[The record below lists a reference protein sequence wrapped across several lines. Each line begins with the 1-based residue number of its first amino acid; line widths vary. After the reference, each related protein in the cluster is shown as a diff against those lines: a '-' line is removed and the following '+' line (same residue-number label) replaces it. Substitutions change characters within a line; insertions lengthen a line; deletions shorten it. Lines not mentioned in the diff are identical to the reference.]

1 MIRFKKRNIIE
12 ALLTIACIGVIIYFM
27 PRDTKFNYHFSLN
40 TPWTY
45 GQLMSDFDFPI
56 YKSDEMIRAE
66 EDSLYREFQ
75 PYFYLDSAISTNAID
90 RLQSDYNSR
99 FIETIT
105 PQQYNTYRQR
115 LKNAYNKGIVSI
127 DHSEKIKND
136 SLTKI
141 KIFTADNI
149 ARTTDIEDLNTI
161 KSVYRQL
168 TYNDTLPKE
177 ILKELRL
184 EEYIHPNIIYD
195 STKTK
200 LALEELKASISISD
214 GMVQKGQKIISR
226 GDIVDEKL
234 YKTLQS
240 YQYEWDKRDNENRQ
254 TGLTLLGQTLLITM
268 ALLGLIYFLRVYRPA
283 YFVQTN
289 KFVLIY
295 LLITIFT
302 LIVAWMV
309 RKHTG
314 NVFMVPFAMVPI
326 LLCLFADSR
335 TAFMTHVVQIFIC
348 STMLQEP
355 HIFMLIELAG
365 GFAAIV
371 SLRELSARS
380 QLFRTVFFVLLSQTM
395 VCFAYEL
402 ISENDITK
410 LNLSMYIYF
419 LINGALLLSTYPL
432 MFAIEKI
439 FGFTSAVT
447 FIELSNINN
456 ELLYKLSQ
464 DAPGTF
470 QHSMQVG
477 NLAAEAARRIGAN
490 SIEVRTGALYHDI
503 GKIKNPIYF
512 TENQSGGINPHHKL
526 EPQESAAK
534 ILNHVTDGVAIA
546 NAHHLPA
553 SIKEFITTH
562 HGTSKTGYFYI
573 TYKNAHPDEEIDE
586 SLFTYAGPKPQTREQ
601 AILMMADSVE
611 AASHSLKEHTE
622 SNIHELVD
630 KIIDSQLENGQFTLT
645 PLTFKDIDT
654 IKSTFKERLKAIYHT
669 RISYPEEKKQ
679 ITAKETPEVPKV
691 EKLMEQ
697 NSDITEKLSEIET
710 QDNTTEA

>member
-1 MIRFKKRNIIE
+1 MPRFKQRTILE
-12 ALLTIACIGVIIYFM
+12 TLLVIACISVIIYFM
-27 PRDTKFNYHFSLN
+27 PRDTKFNYHFSIN

-56 YKSDEMIRAE
+56 YKSDESIQAE
-66 EDSLYREFQ
+66 QDSLYREFQ
-75 PYFYLDSAISTNAID
+75 PYFNIDSTISTNAIA
-90 RLQSDYNSR
+90 QFQKDYDNR
-99 FIETIT
+99 FYEIIT
-105 PQQYNTYRQR
+105 PQQYNSYRQR
-115 LKNAYNKGIVSI
+115 LKNAYAKGIISI
-127 DHSEKIKND
+127 DNSEIIKSD
-136 SLTKI
+136 SLTDI
-141 KIFTADNI
+141 KIVTDDNI
-149 ARTTDIEDLNTI
+149 ARTVNTKKLNTI

-168 TYNDTLPKE
+168 TYNDTLPRDVLMS
-177 ILKELRL
+177 LKL
-184 EEYIHPNIIYD
+184 EEYIQPNIIYNKA
-195 STKTK
+195 KTE
-200 LALEELKASISISD
+200 LALEELKASVSISD

-240 YQYEWDKRDNENRQ
+240 YQYEWNKRDNEKRQ
-254 TGLTLLGQTLLITM
+254 TGFTLLGQILLVTM
-268 ALLGLIYFLRVYRPA
+268 ALLGLIYFLRIYRPA
-283 YFVQTN
+283 YFAQSN
-289 KFVLIY
+289 KFILIY
-295 LLITIFT
+295 LLITLFT
-302 LIVAWMV
+302 LTVAWMV
-309 RKHTG
+309 RTHTG
-314 NVFMVPFAMVPI
+314 NVFMVPFAMAPI

-348 STMLQEP
+348 STMLQAP
-355 HIFMLIELAG
+355 HIFMLIEIAG

-371 SLRELSARS
+371 SLRELTARS
-380 QLFRTVFFVLLSQTM
+380 QLFRTVFFVLLSQAM

-477 NLAAEAARRIGAN
+477 NLAAEAARRVGAN

-503 GKIKNPIYF
+503 GKMKNPIYF
-512 TENQSGGINPHHKL
+512 TENQSGGISPHNNL
-526 EPQESAAK
+526 PPEESAAI
-534 ILNHVTDGVAIA
+534 ILRHVTDGVSIA
-546 NAHHLPA
+546 NAHHLPN

-573 TYKNAHPDEEIDE
+573 TYKNAHPDEEVDE
-586 SLFTYAGPKPQTREQ
+586 KLFTYAGPRPQTREQ

-611 AASHSLKEHTE
+611 AASHSLKEYTE
-622 SNIHELVD
+622 SNIHALVD
-630 KIIDSQLENGQFTLT
+630 KIIDAQLENGQFSLT

-669 RISYPEEKKQ
+669 RISYPEEKKEA
-679 ITAKETPEVPKV
+679 IKKKAEAE
-691 EKLMEQ
+691 
-697 NSDITEKLSEIET
+697 
-710 QDNTTEA
+710 TTENNDTEA

>member
-1 MIRFKKRNIIE
+1 MPRFKQRTILE
-12 ALLTIACIGVIIYFM
+12 TLLVIACISAIIYFM
-27 PRDTKFNYHFSLN
+27 PRDTKFNYHFSIN

-56 YKSDEMIRAE
+56 YKSDESIQAE
-66 EDSLYREFQ
+66 QDSLYREFQ
-75 PYFYLDSAISTNAID
+75 PYFNIDSTISTNAIA
-90 RLQSDYNSR
+90 QFQKDYDSR
-99 FIETIT
+99 FYEIIT
-105 PQQYNTYRQR
+105 PQQYNSYRQR
-115 LKNAYNKGIVSI
+115 LKNAYAKGIISI
-127 DHSEKIKND
+127 DNSEIIKSD
-136 SLTKI
+136 SLTDI
-141 KIFTADNI
+141 KIVTDDNI
-149 ARTTDIEDLNTI
+149 ARTVNTKKLNTI

-168 TYNDTLPKE
+168 TYNDTLPRDVLMS
-177 ILKELRL
+177 LKL
-184 EEYIHPNIIYD
+184 EEYIQPNIIYNKA
-195 STKTK
+195 KTE
-200 LALEELKASISISD
+200 LALEELKASVSISD

-240 YQYEWDKRDNENRQ
+240 YQYEWNKRDNEKRQ
-254 TGLTLLGQTLLITM
+254 TGFTLLGQILLVTM
-268 ALLGLIYFLRVYRPA
+268 ALLGLIYFLRIYRPA
-283 YFVQTN
+283 YFAQSN
-289 KFVLIY
+289 KFILIY
-295 LLITIFT
+295 LLITLFT
-302 LIVAWMV
+302 LTVAWMV
-309 RKHTG
+309 RTHTG

-348 STMLQEP
+348 STMLQAP
-355 HIFMLIELAG
+355 HIFMLIEIAG

-380 QLFRTVFFVLLSQTM
+380 QLFRTVFFVLLSQAM

-477 NLAAEAARRIGAN
+477 NLAAEAARRVGAN

-503 GKIKNPIYF
+503 GKMKNPIYF
-512 TENQSGGINPHHKL
+512 TENQSGGINPHNNL
-526 EPQESAAK
+526 PPEESAAI
-534 ILNHVTDGVAIA
+534 ILRHVTDGVSIA
-546 NAHHLPA
+546 NSHHLPD
-553 SIKEFITTH
+553 SIKDFITTH

-573 TYKNAHPDEEIDE
+573 TYKNAHPDEYIDE

-611 AASHSLKEHTE
+611 AASHSLKEYTE
-622 SNIHELVD
+622 SNIHTLVD
-630 KIIDSQLENGQFTLT
+630 KIIDAQLENGQFSLT

-669 RISYPEEKKQ
+669 RISYPEEKKES
-679 ITAKETPEVPKV
+679 IKNETEA
-691 EKLMEQ
+691 E
-697 NSDITEKLSEIET
+697 
-710 QDNTTEA
+710 TTEDNNTEA

>member
-1 MIRFKKRNIIE
+1 MPRFKQRTILE
-12 ALLTIACIGVIIYFM
+12 TLLVIACISVIIYFM
-27 PRDTKFNYHFSLN
+27 PRDTKFNYHFSIN

-56 YKSDEMIRAE
+56 YKSDESIQAE
-66 EDSLYREFQ
+66 QDSLYREFQ
-75 PYFYLDSAISTNAID
+75 PYFNIDSTISTNAIA
-90 RLQSDYNSR
+90 QFQKDYDSR
-99 FIETIT
+99 FYEIIT
-105 PQQYNTYRQR
+105 PQQYNSYRQR
-115 LKNAYNKGIVSI
+115 LKNAYAKGIISI
-127 DHSEKIKND
+127 DNSEIIKSD
-136 SLTKI
+136 SLTDI
-141 KIFTADNI
+141 KIVTDDNI
-149 ARTTDIEDLNTI
+149 AHTVNTKKLNTI

-168 TYNDTLPKE
+168 TYNDTLPRNVLMS
-177 ILKELRL
+177 LKL
-184 EEYIHPNIIYD
+184 EEYIQPNIIYNKA
-195 STKTK
+195 KTE
-200 LALEELKASISISD
+200 LALEELKASVSISD

-240 YQYEWDKRDNENRQ
+240 YQYEWNKRDNEKRQ
-254 TGLTLLGQTLLITM
+254 TGFTLLGQTLLVTM
-268 ALLGLIYFLRVYRPA
+268 ALLGLIYFLRIYRPA
-283 YFVQTN
+283 YFAQSN
-289 KFVLIY
+289 KFILIY
-295 LLITIFT
+295 LLITLFT
-302 LIVAWMV
+302 LTVAWMV
-309 RKHTG
+309 RTHTG

-348 STMLQEP
+348 STMLQAP
-355 HIFMLIELAG
+355 HIFMLIEIAG

-371 SLRELSARS
+371 SLRELTARS
-380 QLFRTVFFVLLSQTM
+380 QLFRTVFFVLLSQAM

-477 NLAAEAARRIGAN
+477 NLAAEAARRVGAN

-503 GKIKNPIYF
+503 GKMKNPIYF
-512 TENQSGGINPHHKL
+512 TENQSGGINPHNNL
-526 EPQESAAK
+526 PPEESAAI
-534 ILNHVTDGVAIA
+534 ILRHVTDGVSIA
-546 NAHHLPA
+546 NAHHLPN
-553 SIKEFITTH
+553 SIKDFITTH

-573 TYKNAHPDEEIDE
+573 TYKNAHPDEEVDE
-586 SLFTYAGPKPQTREQ
+586 KLFTYAGPRPQTREQ

-611 AASHSLKEHTE
+611 AASHSLKEYTE
-622 SNIHELVD
+622 SNIHALVD
-630 KIIDSQLENGQFTLT
+630 KIIDAQLENGQFSLT

-669 RISYPEEKKQ
+669 RISYPEEKKEA
-679 ITAKETPEVPKV
+679 IKKKAEAE
-691 EKLMEQ
+691 
-697 NSDITEKLSEIET
+697 
-710 QDNTTEA
+710 TTEDNETEA

>member
-1 MIRFKKRNIIE
+1 V
-12 ALLTIACIGVIIYFM
+12 IACISVIIYFM
-27 PRDTKFNYHFSLN
+27 PRDTKFNYHFSIN

-56 YKSDEMIRAE
+56 YKSDESIQAE
-66 EDSLYREFQ
+66 QDSLYREFQ
-75 PYFYLDSAISTNAID
+75 PYFNIDSTISTNAIA
-90 RLQSDYNSR
+90 QFQKDYDSR
-99 FIETIT
+99 FYEIIT
-105 PQQYNTYRQR
+105 PQQYNSYRQR
-115 LKNAYNKGIVSI
+115 LKNAYAKGIISI
-127 DHSEKIKND
+127 DNSEIIKSD
-136 SLTKI
+136 SLTDI
-141 KIFTADNI
+141 KIVTDDNI
-149 ARTTDIEDLNTI
+149 ARTVNTKKLNTI

-168 TYNDTLPKE
+168 TYNDTLPRDVLMS
-177 ILKELRL
+177 LKL
-184 EEYIHPNIIYD
+184 EEYIQPNIIYNKA
-195 STKTK
+195 KTE
-200 LALEELKASISISD
+200 LALEELKASVSISD

-240 YQYEWDKRDNENRQ
+240 YQYEWNKRDNEKRQ
-254 TGLTLLGQTLLITM
+254 TGFTLLGQILLVTM
-268 ALLGLIYFLRVYRPA
+268 ALLGLIYFLRIYRPA
-283 YFVQTN
+283 YFAQSN
-289 KFVLIY
+289 KFILIY
-295 LLITIFT
+295 LLITLFT
-302 LIVAWMV
+302 LTVAWMV
-309 RKHTG
+309 RTHTG
-314 NVFMVPFAMVPI
+314 NVFMVPFAMAPI

-348 STMLQEP
+348 STMLQAP
-355 HIFMLIELAG
+355 HIFMLIEIAG

-371 SLRELSARS
+371 SLRELTARS
-380 QLFRTVFFVLLSQTM
+380 QLFRTVFFVLLSQAM

-477 NLAAEAARRIGAN
+477 NLAAEAARRVGAN

-503 GKIKNPIYF
+503 GKMKNPIYF
-512 TENQSGGINPHHKL
+512 TENQSGGISPHNNL
-526 EPQESAAK
+526 PPEESAAI
-534 ILNHVTDGVAIA
+534 ILRHVTDGVSIA
-546 NAHHLPA
+546 NAHHLPN

-573 TYKNAHPDEEIDE
+573 TYKNAHPDEEVDE
-586 SLFTYAGPKPQTREQ
+586 KLFTYAGPRPQTREQ

-611 AASHSLKEHTE
+611 AASHSLKEYTE
-622 SNIHELVD
+622 SNIHALVD
-630 KIIDSQLENGQFTLT
+630 KIIDAQLENGQFSLT

-669 RISYPEEKKQ
+669 RISYPEEKKEA
-679 ITAKETPEVPKV
+679 IKKKAEAE
-691 EKLMEQ
+691 
-697 NSDITEKLSEIET
+697 
-710 QDNTTEA
+710 TTEDNDTEA

>member
-1 MIRFKKRNIIE
+1 MPRFKQRTILE
-12 ALLTIACIGVIIYFM
+12 TLLVIACISVIIYFM
-27 PRDTKFNYHFSLN
+27 PRDTKFNYHFSIN

-56 YKSDEMIRAE
+56 YKSDESIQAE
-66 EDSLYREFQ
+66 QDSLYREFQ
-75 PYFYLDSAISTNAID
+75 PYFNIDSTISTNAIA
-90 RLQSDYNSR
+90 QFQKDYDNR
-99 FIETIT
+99 FHEIIT
-105 PQQYNTYRQR
+105 PQQYNSYRQR
-115 LKNAYNKGIVSI
+115 LKNAYAKGIISI
-127 DHSEKIKND
+127 DNSEIIKSD
-136 SLTKI
+136 SLTDI
-141 KIFTADNI
+141 KIVTDDNI
-149 ARTTDIEDLNTI
+149 ARTVNTKKLNTI

-168 TYNDTLPKE
+168 TYNDTLPRDVLMS
-177 ILKELRL
+177 LKL
-184 EEYIHPNIIYD
+184 EEYIQPNIIYNKA
-195 STKTK
+195 KTE
-200 LALEELKASISISD
+200 LALEELKASVSISD

-240 YQYEWDKRDNENRQ
+240 YQYEWNKRDNEKRQ
-254 TGLTLLGQTLLITM
+254 TGFTLLGQILLVTM
-268 ALLGLIYFLRVYRPA
+268 ALLGLIYFLRIYRPA
-283 YFVQTN
+283 YFAQSN
-289 KFVLIY
+289 KFILIY
-295 LLITIFT
+295 LLITLFT
-302 LIVAWMV
+302 LTVAWMV
-309 RKHTG
+309 RTHTG
-314 NVFMVPFAMVPI
+314 NVFMVPFAMAPI

-348 STMLQEP
+348 STMLQAP
-355 HIFMLIELAG
+355 HIFMLIEIAG

-371 SLRELSARS
+371 SLRELTARS
-380 QLFRTVFFVLLSQTM
+380 QLFRTVFFVLLSQAM

-477 NLAAEAARRIGAN
+477 NLAAEAARRVGAN

-503 GKIKNPIYF
+503 GKMKNPIYF
-512 TENQSGGINPHHKL
+512 TENQSGGISPHNNL
-526 EPQESAAK
+526 PPEESAAI
-534 ILNHVTDGVAIA
+534 ILRHVTDGVSIA
-546 NAHHLPA
+546 NAHHLPN

-573 TYKNAHPDEEIDE
+573 TYKNAHPDEEVDE
-586 SLFTYAGPKPQTREQ
+586 KLFTYAGPRPQTREQ

-611 AASHSLKEHTE
+611 AASHSLKEYTE
-622 SNIHELVD
+622 SNIHALVD
-630 KIIDSQLENGQFTLT
+630 KIIDAQLENGQFSLT

-669 RISYPEEKKQ
+669 RISYPEEKKEA
-679 ITAKETPEVPKV
+679 IKKKAEAE
-691 EKLMEQ
+691 
-697 NSDITEKLSEIET
+697 
-710 QDNTTEA
+710 TTEDNDTEA

>member
-1 MIRFKKRNIIE
+1 MPRFKQRTILE
-12 ALLTIACIGVIIYFM
+12 TLLVIACISIIIYFM
-27 PRDTKFNYHFSLN
+27 PRDTKFNYHFSIN

-56 YKSDEMIRAE
+56 YKSDESIQAE
-66 EDSLYREFQ
+66 QDSLYREFQ
-75 PYFYLDSAISTNAID
+75 PYFNIDSTISTNAIA
-90 RLQSDYNSR
+90 QFQKDYDSR
-99 FIETIT
+99 FYEIIT
-105 PQQYNTYRQR
+105 PQQYNSYRQR
-115 LKNAYNKGIVSI
+115 LKNAYAKGIISI
-127 DHSEKIKND
+127 DNSEIIKSD
-136 SLTKI
+136 SLTDI
-141 KIFTADNI
+141 KIVTDDNI
-149 ARTTDIEDLNTI
+149 ARTVNTKKLNTI

-168 TYNDTLPKE
+168 TYNDTLPRDVLMS
-177 ILKELRL
+177 LKL
-184 EEYIHPNIIYD
+184 EEYIQPNIIYNKA
-195 STKTK
+195 KTE
-200 LALEELKASISISD
+200 LALEELKASVSISD

-240 YQYEWDKRDNENRQ
+240 YQYEWNKRDNEKRQ
-254 TGLTLLGQTLLITM
+254 TGFTLLGQILLVTM
-268 ALLGLIYFLRVYRPA
+268 ALLGLIYFLRIYRPA
-283 YFVQTN
+283 YFAQSN
-289 KFVLIY
+289 KFILIY
-295 LLITIFT
+295 LLITLFT
-302 LIVAWMV
+302 LTVAWMV
-309 RKHTG
+309 RTHTG

-348 STMLQEP
+348 STMLQAP
-355 HIFMLIELAG
+355 HIFILIEIAG

-371 SLRELSARS
+371 SLRELTARS
-380 QLFRTVFFVLLSQTM
+380 QLFRTVFFVLLSQAM

-477 NLAAEAARRIGAN
+477 NLAAEAARRVGAN

-503 GKIKNPIYF
+503 GKMKNPIYF
-512 TENQSGGINPHHKL
+512 TENQSGGISPHNNL
-526 EPQESAAK
+526 PPEESAAI
-534 ILNHVTDGVAIA
+534 ILRHVTDGVSIA
-546 NAHHLPA
+546 NAHHLPD
-553 SIKEFITTH
+553 SIKDFITTH

-573 TYKNAHPDEEIDE
+573 TYKNAHPDEEVDE
-586 SLFTYAGPKPQTREQ
+586 KLFTYAGPRPQTREQ

-611 AASHSLKEHTE
+611 AASHSLKEYTE
-622 SNIHELVD
+622 SNIHALVD
-630 KIIDSQLENGQFTLT
+630 KIIDAQLENGQFSLT

-669 RISYPEEKKQ
+669 RISYPEEKKEA
-679 ITAKETPEVPKV
+679 IKKKAEAE
-691 EKLMEQ
+691 
-697 NSDITEKLSEIET
+697 
-710 QDNTTEA
+710 TTEDNDTEA

>member
-1 MIRFKKRNIIE
+1 
-12 ALLTIACIGVIIYFM
+12 M
-27 PRDTKFNYHFSLN
+27 PRDTKFNYHFSIN

-56 YKSDEMIRAE
+56 YKSDESIQAE
-66 EDSLYREFQ
+66 QDSLYREFQ
-75 PYFYLDSAISTNAID
+75 PYFNIDSTISTNAIA
-90 RLQSDYNSR
+90 QFQKDYDSR
-99 FIETIT
+99 FYEIIT
-105 PQQYNTYRQR
+105 PQQYNSYRQR
-115 LKNAYNKGIVSI
+115 LKNAYAKGIISI
-127 DHSEKIKND
+127 DNSEIIKSD
-136 SLTKI
+136 SLTDI
-141 KIFTADNI
+141 KIVTDDNI
-149 ARTTDIEDLNTI
+149 ARTVNTKKLNTI

-168 TYNDTLPKE
+168 TYNDTLPRDVLMS
-177 ILKELRL
+177 LKL
-184 EEYIHPNIIYD
+184 EEYIQPNIIYNKA
-195 STKTK
+195 KTE
-200 LALEELKASISISD
+200 LALEELKASVSISD

-240 YQYEWDKRDNENRQ
+240 YQYEWNKRDNEKRQ
-254 TGLTLLGQTLLITM
+254 TGFTLLGQILLVTM
-268 ALLGLIYFLRVYRPA
+268 ALLGLIYFLRIYRPA
-283 YFVQTN
+283 YFAQSN
-289 KFVLIY
+289 KFILIY
-295 LLITIFT
+295 LLITLFT
-302 LIVAWMV
+302 LTVAWMV
-309 RKHTG
+309 RTHTG
-314 NVFMVPFAMVPI
+314 NVFMVPFAMAPI

-348 STMLQEP
+348 STMLQAP
-355 HIFMLIELAG
+355 HIFMLIEIAG

-371 SLRELSARS
+371 SLRELTARS
-380 QLFRTVFFVLLSQTM
+380 QLFRTVFFVLLSQAM

-477 NLAAEAARRIGAN
+477 NLAAEAARRVGAN

-503 GKIKNPIYF
+503 GKMKNPIYF
-512 TENQSGGINPHHKL
+512 TENQSGGISPHNNL
-526 EPQESAAK
+526 PPEESAAI
-534 ILNHVTDGVAIA
+534 ILRHVTDGVSIA
-546 NAHHLPA
+546 NAHHLPN
-553 SIKEFITTH
+553 SIKDFITTH

-573 TYKNAHPDEEIDE
+573 TYKNAHPDEEVDE
-586 SLFTYAGPKPQTREQ
+586 KLFTYAGPRPQTREQ

-611 AASHSLKEHTE
+611 AASHSLKEYTE
-622 SNIHELVD
+622 SNIHALVD
-630 KIIDSQLENGQFTLT
+630 KIIDAQLENGQFSLT

-669 RISYPEEKKQ
+669 RISYPEEKKEA
-679 ITAKETPEVPKV
+679 IKKKAEAE
-691 EKLMEQ
+691 
-697 NSDITEKLSEIET
+697 
-710 QDNTTEA
+710 TTEDNDTEA

>member
-1 MIRFKKRNIIE
+1 MPRFKQRTILE
-12 ALLTIACIGVIIYFM
+12 TLLVIACISTIIYFM
-27 PRDTKFNYHFSLN
+27 PRDTKFNYHFSIN

-56 YKSDEMIRAE
+56 YKSDESIQAE
-66 EDSLYREFQ
+66 QDSLYREFQ
-75 PYFYLDSAISTNAID
+75 PYFNIDSTISTNAIA
-90 RLQSDYNSR
+90 QFQKDYDSR
-99 FIETIT
+99 FYEIIT
-105 PQQYNTYRQR
+105 PQQYNSYRQR
-115 LKNAYNKGIVSI
+115 LKNAYAKGIISI
-127 DHSEKIKND
+127 DNSEIIKSD
-136 SLTKI
+136 SLTDI
-141 KIFTADNI
+141 KIVTDDNI
-149 ARTTDIEDLNTI
+149 ARTVNTKKLNTI

-168 TYNDTLPKE
+168 TYNDTLPRDVLMS
-177 ILKELRL
+177 LKL
-184 EEYIHPNIIYD
+184 EEYIQPNIIYNKA
-195 STKTK
+195 KTE
-200 LALEELKASISISD
+200 LALEELKASVSISD

-240 YQYEWDKRDNENRQ
+240 YQYEWNKRDNEKRQ
-254 TGLTLLGQTLLITM
+254 TGFTLLGQILLVTM
-268 ALLGLIYFLRVYRPA
+268 ALLGLIYFLRIYRPA
-283 YFVQTN
+283 YFAQSN
-289 KFVLIY
+289 KFILIY
-295 LLITIFT
+295 LLITLFT
-302 LIVAWMV
+302 LTVAWMV
-309 RKHTG
+309 RTHTG
-314 NVFMVPFAMVPI
+314 NVFMVPFAMAPI

-348 STMLQEP
+348 STMLQAP
-355 HIFMLIELAG
+355 HIFMLIEIAG

-371 SLRELSARS
+371 SLRELTARS
-380 QLFRTVFFVLLSQTM
+380 QLFRTVFFVLLSQAM

-477 NLAAEAARRIGAN
+477 NLAAEAARRVGAN

-503 GKIKNPIYF
+503 GKMKNPIYF
-512 TENQSGGINPHHKL
+512 TENQSGGISPHNNL
-526 EPQESAAK
+526 PPEESAAI
-534 ILNHVTDGVAIA
+534 ILRHVTDGVSIA
-546 NAHHLPA
+546 NAHHLPN

-573 TYKNAHPDEEIDE
+573 TYKNAHPDEEVDE
-586 SLFTYAGPKPQTREQ
+586 KLFTYAGPRPQTREQ

-611 AASHSLKEHTE
+611 AASHSLKEYTE
-622 SNIHELVD
+622 SNIHALVD
-630 KIIDSQLENGQFTLT
+630 KIIDAQLENGQFSLT

-669 RISYPEEKKQ
+669 RISYPEEKKEA
-679 ITAKETPEVPKV
+679 IKKKAEAE
-691 EKLMEQ
+691 
-697 NSDITEKLSEIET
+697 
-710 QDNTTEA
+710 TTEDNDTEA

>member
-1 MIRFKKRNIIE
+1 MPRFKQRTILE
-12 ALLTIACIGVIIYFM
+12 TLLVIACISAIIYFM
-27 PRDTKFNYHFSLN
+27 PRDTKFNYHFSIN

-45 GQLMSDFDFPI
+45 SQLMSDFDFPI
-56 YKSDEMIRAE
+56 YKSDESIQAE
-66 EDSLYREFQ
+66 QDSLYREFQ
-75 PYFYLDSAISTNAID
+75 PYFNIDSTISTNAIA
-90 RLQSDYNSR
+90 QFQKDYDSR
-99 FIETIT
+99 FYEIIT
-105 PQQYNTYRQR
+105 PQQYNSYRQR
-115 LKNAYNKGIVSI
+115 LKNAYAKGIISI
-127 DHSEKIKND
+127 DNSEIIKSD
-136 SLTKI
+136 SLTDI
-141 KIFTADNI
+141 KIVTDDNI
-149 ARTTDIEDLNTI
+149 ARTVNTKKLNTI

-168 TYNDTLPKE
+168 TYNDTLPRDVLMS
-177 ILKELRL
+177 LKL
-184 EEYIHPNIIYD
+184 EEYIQPNIIYNKA
-195 STKTK
+195 KTE
-200 LALEELKASISISD
+200 LALEELKASVSISD

-240 YQYEWDKRDNENRQ
+240 YQYEWNKRDNEKRQ
-254 TGLTLLGQTLLITM
+254 TGFTLLGQILLVTM
-268 ALLGLIYFLRVYRPA
+268 ALLGLIYFLRIYRPA
-283 YFVQTN
+283 YFAQSN
-289 KFVLIY
+289 KFILIY
-295 LLITIFT
+295 LLITLFT
-302 LIVAWMV
+302 LTVAWMV
-309 RKHTG
+309 RTHTG
-314 NVFMVPFAMVPI
+314 NVFMVPFAMAPI

-348 STMLQEP
+348 STMLQAP
-355 HIFMLIELAG
+355 HIFMLIEIAG

-380 QLFRTVFFVLLSQTM
+380 QLFRTVFFVLLSQAM

-477 NLAAEAARRIGAN
+477 NLAAEAARRVGAN

-503 GKIKNPIYF
+503 GKMKNPIYF
-512 TENQSGGINPHHKL
+512 TENQSGGINPHNNL
-526 EPQESAAK
+526 PPEESAAI
-534 ILNHVTDGVAIA
+534 ILRHVTDGVSIA
-546 NAHHLPA
+546 NSHHLPD
-553 SIKEFITTH
+553 SIKDFITTH

-573 TYKNAHPDEEIDE
+573 TYKNAHPDEYIDE

-611 AASHSLKEHTE
+611 AASHSLKEYTE
-622 SNIHELVD
+622 SNIHTLVD
-630 KIIDSQLENGQFTLT
+630 KIIDAQLENGQFSLT

-669 RISYPEEKKQ
+669 RISYPEEKKES
-679 ITAKETPEVPKV
+679 IKNETEA
-691 EKLMEQ
+691 E
-697 NSDITEKLSEIET
+697 
-710 QDNTTEA
+710 TTEDNNTEA

>member
-1 MIRFKKRNIIE
+1 M
-12 ALLTIACIGVIIYFM
+12 IACISAIIYFM
-27 PRDTKFNYHFSLN
+27 PRDTKFNYHFSIN

-45 GQLMSDFDFPI
+45 SQLMSDFDFPI
-56 YKSDEMIRAE
+56 YKSDESIQAE
-66 EDSLYREFQ
+66 QDSLYREFQ
-75 PYFYLDSAISTNAID
+75 PYFNIDSTISTNAIA
-90 RLQSDYNSR
+90 QFQKDYDSR
-99 FIETIT
+99 FYEIIT
-105 PQQYNTYRQR
+105 PQQYNSYRQR
-115 LKNAYNKGIVSI
+115 LKNAYAKGIISI
-127 DHSEKIKND
+127 DNSEIIKSD
-136 SLTKI
+136 SLTDI
-141 KIFTADNI
+141 KIVTDDNI
-149 ARTTDIEDLNTI
+149 ARTVNTKKLNTI

-168 TYNDTLPKE
+168 TYNDTLPRDVLMS
-177 ILKELRL
+177 LKL
-184 EEYIHPNIIYD
+184 EEYIQPNIIYNKA
-195 STKTK
+195 KTE
-200 LALEELKASISISD
+200 LALEELKASVSISD

-240 YQYEWDKRDNENRQ
+240 YQYEWNKRDNEKRQ
-254 TGLTLLGQTLLITM
+254 TGFTLLGQILLVTM
-268 ALLGLIYFLRVYRPA
+268 ALLGLIYFLRIYRPA
-283 YFVQTN
+283 YFAQSN
-289 KFVLIY
+289 KFILIY
-295 LLITIFT
+295 LLITLFT
-302 LIVAWMV
+302 LTVAWMV
-309 RKHTG
+309 RTHTG
-314 NVFMVPFAMVPI
+314 NVFMVPFAMAPI

-348 STMLQEP
+348 STMLQAP
-355 HIFMLIELAG
+355 HIFMLIEIAG

-380 QLFRTVFFVLLSQTM
+380 QLFRTVFFVLLSQAM

-477 NLAAEAARRIGAN
+477 NLAAEAARRVGAN

-503 GKIKNPIYF
+503 GKMKNPIYF
-512 TENQSGGINPHHKL
+512 TENQSGGINPHNNL
-526 EPQESAAK
+526 PPEESAAI
-534 ILNHVTDGVAIA
+534 ILRHVTDGVSIA
-546 NAHHLPA
+546 NSHHLPD
-553 SIKEFITTH
+553 SIKDFITTH

-573 TYKNAHPDEEIDE
+573 TYKNAHPDEYIDE

-611 AASHSLKEHTE
+611 AASHSLKEYTE
-622 SNIHELVD
+622 SNIHTLVD
-630 KIIDSQLENGQFTLT
+630 KIIDAQLENGQFSLT

-669 RISYPEEKKQ
+669 RISYPEEKKES
-679 ITAKETPEVPKV
+679 IKNETEA
-691 EKLMEQ
+691 E
-697 NSDITEKLSEIET
+697 
-710 QDNTTEA
+710 TTEDNNTEA

>member
-1 MIRFKKRNIIE
+1 MFRIKKRTILE

-45 GQLMSDFDFPI
+45 GQLMSSFDFPV
-56 YKSDEMIRAE
+56 YKSDDRIQAE
-66 EDSLYREFQ
+66 KDSLFREFQ
-75 PYFYLDSAISTNAID
+75 PYFHLDSAISTNA
-90 RLQSDYNSR
+90 LAQFQKDYDCKFSE
-99 FIETIT
+99 IIT
-105 PQQYNTYRQR
+105 PQQYSTYRQR
-115 LKNAYNKGIVSI
+115 LKSAYSKGIISI
-127 DHSEKIKND
+127 DNSGMIKGD
-136 SLTKI
+136 SLTEI
-141 KIFTADNI
+141 KIVASDNI
-149 ARTTDIEDLNTI
+149 ARTAEITSLNTL

-177 ILKELRL
+177 TLKALKL
-184 EEYIHPNIIYD
+184 EEYIHPNIIY
-195 STKTK
+195 SQAKSE
-200 LALEELKASISISD
+200 LALEELNASISISD

-226 GDIVDEKL
+226 GDIVDEKM

-240 YQYEWDKRDNENRQ
+240 YQYEWNKRDNDKRQ
-254 TGLTLLGQTLLITM
+254 TGLTLLGQILLVTM
-268 ALLGLIYFLRVYRPA
+268 ALLGLIYFLKVYRPA

-302 LIVAWMV
+302 LTVAWMV
-309 RKHTG
+309 RTHTG

-335 TAFMTHVVQIFIC
+335 TAFMSHVVQIFIC
-348 STMLQEP
+348 STMLQAP
-355 HIFMLIELAG
+355 HIFILIELAG

-512 TENQSGGINPHHKL
+512 TENQSGGINPHLKL
-526 EPQESAAK
+526 EPQESAAI
-534 ILNHVTDGVAIA
+534 ILQHIKDGIAIA
-546 NAHHLPA
+546 NSHHLPA

-586 SLFTYAGPKPQTREQ
+586 RMFTYDGPKPHTREQ

-611 AASHSLKEHTE
+611 AASHSLKEYTE
-622 SNIHELVD
+622 SNIHTLVD
-630 KIIDSQLENGQFTLT
+630 KIIDAQLDNGQFALT

-669 RISYPEEKKQ
+669 RISYPEEKKAP
-679 ITAKETPEVPKV
+679 AKKKEENAIA
-691 EKLMEQ
+691 E
-697 NSDITEKLSEIET
+697 NSENDK
-710 QDNTTEA
+710 DTEA

>member
-1 MIRFKKRNIIE
+1 MPRFKQRTILE
-12 ALLTIACIGVIIYFM
+12 TLLVIACISVIIYFM
-27 PRDTKFNYHFSLN
+27 PRDTKFNYHFSIN

-56 YKSDEMIRAE
+56 YKSDESIQAE
-66 EDSLYREFQ
+66 QDSLYREFQ
-75 PYFYLDSAISTNAID
+75 PYFNIDSTISTNAIA
-90 RLQSDYNSR
+90 QFQKDYDSR
-99 FIETIT
+99 FYEIIT
-105 PQQYNTYRQR
+105 PQQYNSYRQR
-115 LKNAYNKGIVSI
+115 LKNAYAKGIISI
-127 DHSEKIKND
+127 DNSEIIKSD
-136 SLTKI
+136 SLTDI
-141 KIFTADNI
+141 KIVTDDNI
-149 ARTTDIEDLNTI
+149 ARTVNTKKLNTI

-168 TYNDTLPKE
+168 TYNDTLPRDVLMS
-177 ILKELRL
+177 LKL
-184 EEYIHPNIIYD
+184 EEYIQPNIIYNKA
-195 STKTK
+195 KTE
-200 LALEELKASISISD
+200 LALEELKASVSISD

-234 YKTLQS
+234 YKILQS
-240 YQYEWDKRDNENRQ
+240 YQYEWNKRDNEKRQ
-254 TGLTLLGQTLLITM
+254 TGFTLLGQILLVTM
-268 ALLGLIYFLRVYRPA
+268 ALLGLIYFLRIYRPA
-283 YFVQTN
+283 YFAQSN
-289 KFVLIY
+289 KFILIY
-295 LLITIFT
+295 LLITLFT
-302 LIVAWMV
+302 LTVAWMV
-309 RKHTG
+309 RTHTG

-348 STMLQEP
+348 STMLQAP
-355 HIFMLIELAG
+355 HIFMLIEIAG

-380 QLFRTVFFVLLSQTM
+380 QLFRTVFFVLLSQAM

-477 NLAAEAARRIGAN
+477 NLAAEAARRVGAN

-503 GKIKNPIYF
+503 GKMKNPIYF
-512 TENQSGGINPHHKL
+512 TENQSGGINPHNNL
-526 EPQESAAK
+526 PPEESAAI
-534 ILNHVTDGVAIA
+534 ILRHVTDGVSIA
-546 NAHHLPA
+546 NSHHLPD
-553 SIKEFITTH
+553 SIKDFITTH

-573 TYKNAHPDEEIDE
+573 TYKNAHPDEYIDE
-586 SLFTYAGPKPQTREQ
+586 SLFTYAGPKPETREQ

-611 AASHSLKEHTE
+611 AASHSLKEYTE
-622 SNIHELVD
+622 SNIHALVD
-630 KIIDSQLENGQFTLT
+630 KIIDAQLENGQFSLT

-669 RISYPEEKKQ
+669 RISYPEEKKES
-679 ITAKETPEVPKV
+679 IKNETEA
-691 EKLMEQ
+691 E
-697 NSDITEKLSEIET
+697 
-710 QDNTTEA
+710 TTEDNNTEA

>member
-1 MIRFKKRNIIE
+1 MFRIKKRTILE

-45 GQLMSDFDFPI
+45 GQLMSSFDFPV
-56 YKSDEMIRAE
+56 YKSDDRIQAE
-66 EDSLYREFQ
+66 KDSLFREFQ
-75 PYFYLDSAISTNAID
+75 PYFHLDSAISTNA
-90 RLQSDYNSR
+90 LAQFQKDYDCKFSE
-99 FIETIT
+99 IIT
-105 PQQYNTYRQR
+105 PQQYSTYRQR
-115 LKNAYNKGIVSI
+115 LKSAYSKGIISI
-127 DHSEKIKND
+127 DNSGMIKGD
-136 SLTKI
+136 SLTEI
-141 KIFTADNI
+141 KIVASDNI
-149 ARTTDIEDLNTI
+149 ARTAEITSLNTL

-177 ILKELRL
+177 TLKALKL
-184 EEYIHPNIIYD
+184 EEYIHPNIIY
-195 STKTK
+195 SQAKSE
-200 LALEELKASISISD
+200 LALEELNASISISD

-226 GDIVDEKL
+226 GDIVDEKM

-240 YQYEWDKRDNENRQ
+240 YQYEWNKRDNDKRQ
-254 TGLTLLGQTLLITM
+254 TGLTLLGQILLVTM
-268 ALLGLIYFLRVYRPA
+268 ALLGLIYFLKVYRPA

-302 LIVAWMV
+302 LTVAWMV
-309 RKHTG
+309 RTHTG

-335 TAFMTHVVQIFIC
+335 TAFMSHVVQIFIC
-348 STMLQEP
+348 STMLQAP
-355 HIFMLIELAG
+355 HIFILIELAG

-512 TENQSGGINPHHKL
+512 TENQSGGINPHLKL
-526 EPQESAAK
+526 EPQESAAI
-534 ILNHVTDGVAIA
+534 ILQHIKDGIAIA
-546 NAHHLPA
+546 NSHHLPA

-586 SLFTYAGPKPQTREQ
+586 RMFTYDGPKPHTREQ

-611 AASHSLKEHTE
+611 AASHSLKEYTE
-622 SNIHELVD
+622 SNIHTLVD
-630 KIIDSQLENGQFTLT
+630 KIIDAQLDNGQFALT

-669 RISYPEEKKQ
+669 RISYPEEKKAP
-679 ITAKETPEVPKV
+679 AKKKEENAIA
-691 EKLMEQ
+691 E
-697 NSDITEKLSEIET
+697 NSENNKD
-710 QDNTTEA
+710 TEA

>member
-1 MIRFKKRNIIE
+1 M
-12 ALLTIACIGVIIYFM
+12 IACISAIIYFM
-27 PRDTKFNYHFSLN
+27 PRDTKFNYHFSIN

-45 GQLMSDFDFPI
+45 SQLMSDFDFPI
-56 YKSDEMIRAE
+56 YKSDESIQAE
-66 EDSLYREFQ
+66 QDSLYREFQ
-75 PYFYLDSAISTNAID
+75 PYFNIDSTISTNAIA
-90 RLQSDYNSR
+90 QFQKDYDSR
-99 FIETIT
+99 FYEIIT
-105 PQQYNTYRQR
+105 PQQYNSYRQR
-115 LKNAYNKGIVSI
+115 LKNAYAKGIISI
-127 DHSEKIKND
+127 DNSEIIKSD
-136 SLTKI
+136 SLTDI
-141 KIFTADNI
+141 KIVTDDNI
-149 ARTTDIEDLNTI
+149 ARTVNTKKLNTI

-168 TYNDTLPKE
+168 TYNDTLPRDVLMS
-177 ILKELRL
+177 LKL
-184 EEYIHPNIIYD
+184 EEYIQPNIIYNKA
-195 STKTK
+195 KTE
-200 LALEELKASISISD
+200 LALEELKASVSISD

-240 YQYEWDKRDNENRQ
+240 YQYEWNKRDNEKRQ
-254 TGLTLLGQTLLITM
+254 TGFTLLGQILLVTM
-268 ALLGLIYFLRVYRPA
+268 ALLGLIYFLRIYRPA
-283 YFVQTN
+283 YFAQSN
-289 KFVLIY
+289 KFILIY
-295 LLITIFT
+295 LLITLFT
-302 LIVAWMV
+302 LTVAWMV
-309 RKHTG
+309 RTHTG
-314 NVFMVPFAMVPI
+314 NVFMVPFAMAPI

-348 STMLQEP
+348 STMLQAP
-355 HIFMLIELAG
+355 HIFMLIEIAG

-380 QLFRTVFFVLLSQTM
+380 QLFRTVFFVLLSQAM

-410 LNLSMYIYF
+410 LNLSMHIYF

-477 NLAAEAARRIGAN
+477 NLAAEAARRVGAN

-503 GKIKNPIYF
+503 GKMKNPIYF
-512 TENQSGGINPHHKL
+512 TENQSGGINPHNNL
-526 EPQESAAK
+526 PPEESAAI
-534 ILNHVTDGVAIA
+534 ILRHVTDGVSIA
-546 NAHHLPA
+546 NSHHLPD
-553 SIKEFITTH
+553 SIKDFITTH

-573 TYKNAHPDEEIDE
+573 TYKNAHPDEYIDE

-611 AASHSLKEHTE
+611 AASHSLKEYTE
-622 SNIHELVD
+622 SNIHTLVD
-630 KIIDSQLENGQFTLT
+630 KIIDAQLENGQFSLT

-669 RISYPEEKKQ
+669 RISYPEEKKES
-679 ITAKETPEVPKV
+679 IKNETEA
-691 EKLMEQ
+691 E
-697 NSDITEKLSEIET
+697 
-710 QDNTTEA
+710 TTEDNNTEA

>member
-1 MIRFKKRNIIE
+1 MPASNIQPPNNNKMPRFKQRTILE
-12 ALLTIACIGVIIYFM
+12 TLLVIACISAIIYFM
-27 PRDTKFNYHFSLN
+27 PRDTKFNYHFSIN

-56 YKSDEMIRAE
+56 YKSDESIQAE
-66 EDSLYREFQ
+66 QDSLYREFQ
-75 PYFYLDSAISTNAID
+75 PYFNIDSTISTNAIA
-90 RLQSDYNSR
+90 RFQKDYDSR
-99 FIETIT
+99 FYEIIT
-105 PQQYNTYRQR
+105 PQQYNSYRQR
-115 LKNAYNKGIVSI
+115 LKNAYAKGIISI
-127 DHSEKIKND
+127 DNSEIIKSD
-136 SLTKI
+136 SLTDI
-141 KIFTADNI
+141 KIVTDDNI
-149 ARTTDIEDLNTI
+149 ARTVNTKKLNTI

-168 TYNDTLPKE
+168 TYNDTLPRDVLMS
-177 ILKELRL
+177 LKL
-184 EEYIHPNIIYD
+184 EEYIQPNIIYNKA
-195 STKTK
+195 KTE
-200 LALEELKASISISD
+200 LALEELKASVSISD

-240 YQYEWDKRDNENRQ
+240 YQYEWNKRDNEKRQ
-254 TGLTLLGQTLLITM
+254 TGFTLLGQILLVTM
-268 ALLGLIYFLRVYRPA
+268 ALLGLIYFLRIYRPT
-283 YFVQTN
+283 YFAQSN
-289 KFVLIY
+289 KFILIY
-295 LLITIFT
+295 LLITLFT
-302 LIVAWMV
+302 LTVAWMV
-309 RKHTG
+309 RTHTG

-348 STMLQEP
+348 STMLQAP
-355 HIFMLIELAG
+355 HIFMLIEIAG

-380 QLFRTVFFVLLSQTM
+380 QLFRTVFFVLLSQAM

-477 NLAAEAARRIGAN
+477 NLAAEAARRVGAN

-503 GKIKNPIYF
+503 GKMKNPIYF
-512 TENQSGGINPHHKL
+512 TENQSGGINPHNNL
-526 EPQESAAK
+526 PPEESAAI
-534 ILNHVTDGVAIA
+534 ILRHVTDGVSIA
-546 NAHHLPA
+546 NSHHLPD
-553 SIKEFITTH
+553 SIKDFITTH

-573 TYKNAHPDEEIDE
+573 TYKNAHPDEYIDE

-611 AASHSLKEHTE
+611 AASHSLKEYTE
-622 SNIHELVD
+622 SNIHTLVD
-630 KIIDSQLENGQFTLT
+630 KIIDAQLENGQFSLT

-669 RISYPEEKKQ
+669 RISYPEEKKES
-679 ITAKETPEVPKV
+679 IKNETEA
-691 EKLMEQ
+691 E
-697 NSDITEKLSEIET
+697 
-710 QDNTTEA
+710 TTEDNNTEA

>member
-1 MIRFKKRNIIE
+1 MPRFKQRTILE
-12 ALLTIACIGVIIYFM
+12 TLLVIACISAIIYFM
-27 PRDTKFNYHFSLN
+27 PRDTKFNYHFSIN

-56 YKSDEMIRAE
+56 YKSDESIQAE
-66 EDSLYREFQ
+66 QDSLYREFQ
-75 PYFYLDSAISTNAID
+75 PYFNIDSTISTNAIAQFQKDYDD
-90 RLQSDYNSR
+90 RFYE
-99 FIETIT
+99 IIT
-105 PQQYNTYRQR
+105 PQQYNSYRQR
-115 LKNAYNKGIVSI
+115 LKNAYAKGIISI
-127 DHSEKIKND
+127 DNSEIIKSD
-136 SLTKI
+136 SLTDI
-141 KIFTADNI
+141 KIVTDDNI
-149 ARTTDIEDLNTI
+149 ARTVNTKKLNTI

-168 TYNDTLPKE
+168 TYNDTLPKDVLMS
-177 ILKELRL
+177 LKL
-184 EEYIHPNIIYD
+184 EEYIQPNIIYNKA
-195 STKTK
+195 KTE
-200 LALEELKASISISD
+200 LALEELKASVSISD

-240 YQYEWDKRDNENRQ
+240 YQYEWNKRDNEKRQ
-254 TGLTLLGQTLLITM
+254 TGFTLLGQILLVTM
-268 ALLGLIYFLRVYRPA
+268 ALLGLIYFLRIYRPA
-283 YFVQTN
+283 YFAQSN
-289 KFVLIY
+289 KFILIY
-295 LLITIFT
+295 LLITLFT
-302 LIVAWMV
+302 LTVAWMV
-309 RKHTG
+309 RTHTG

-348 STMLQEP
+348 STMLQSP
-355 HIFMLIELAG
+355 HIFMLIEIAG

-380 QLFRTVFFVLLSQTM
+380 QLFRTVFFVLLSQAM

-477 NLAAEAARRIGAN
+477 NLAAEAARRVGAN

-503 GKIKNPIYF
+503 GKMKNPIYF
-512 TENQSGGINPHHKL
+512 TENQSGGINPHNNL
-526 EPQESAAK
+526 PPEESAAI
-534 ILNHVTDGVAIA
+534 ILRHVTDGVSIA
-546 NAHHLPA
+546 NSHHLPD
-553 SIKEFITTH
+553 SIKDFITTH

-573 TYKNAHPDEEIDE
+573 TYKNAHPDEYIDE

-611 AASHSLKEHTE
+611 AASHSLKEYTE
-622 SNIHELVD
+622 SNIHTLVD
-630 KIIDSQLENGQFTLT
+630 KIIDAQLENGQFSLT

-669 RISYPEEKKQ
+669 RISYPEEKKES
-679 ITAKETPEVPKV
+679 IKNETEA
-691 EKLMEQ
+691 E
-697 NSDITEKLSEIET
+697 
-710 QDNTTEA
+710 TTEDNNTEA

>member
-1 MIRFKKRNIIE
+1 MPRFKQRTILE
-12 ALLTIACIGVIIYFM
+12 TLLVIACISAIIYFM
-27 PRDTKFNYHFSLN
+27 PRDTKFNYHFSIN

-56 YKSDEMIRAE
+56 YKSDESIQAE
-66 EDSLYREFQ
+66 QDSLYREFQ
-75 PYFYLDSAISTNAID
+75 PYFNIDSTISTNAIA
-90 RLQSDYNSR
+90 QFQKDYDSR
-99 FIETIT
+99 FYEIIT
-105 PQQYNTYRQR
+105 PQQYNSYRQR
-115 LKNAYNKGIVSI
+115 LKNAYAKGIISI
-127 DHSEKIKND
+127 DNSEIIKSD
-136 SLTKI
+136 SLTDI
-141 KIFTADNI
+141 KIVTDDNI
-149 ARTTDIEDLNTI
+149 ARTVNTKKLNTI

-168 TYNDTLPKE
+168 TYNDTLPRDVLMS
-177 ILKELRL
+177 LKL
-184 EEYIHPNIIYD
+184 EEYIQPNIIYNKA
-195 STKTK
+195 KTE
-200 LALEELKASISISD
+200 LALEELKASVSISD

-240 YQYEWDKRDNENRQ
+240 YQYEWNKRDNEKRQ
-254 TGLTLLGQTLLITM
+254 TGFTLLGQILLVTM
-268 ALLGLIYFLRVYRPA
+268 ALLGLIYFLRIYRPT
-283 YFVQTN
+283 YFAQSN
-289 KFVLIY
+289 KFILIY
-295 LLITIFT
+295 LLITLFT
-302 LIVAWMV
+302 LTVAWMV
-309 RKHTG
+309 RTHTG

-348 STMLQEP
+348 STMLQSP
-355 HIFMLIELAG
+355 HIFMLIEIAG

-380 QLFRTVFFVLLSQTM
+380 QLFRTVFFVLLSQAM

-477 NLAAEAARRIGAN
+477 NLAAEAARRVGAN

-503 GKIKNPIYF
+503 GKMKNPIYF
-512 TENQSGGINPHHKL
+512 TENQSGGISPHNNL
-526 EPQESAAK
+526 PPEESAAI
-534 ILNHVTDGVAIA
+534 ILRHVTDGVSIA
-546 NAHHLPA
+546 NSHHLPD
-553 SIKEFITTH
+553 SIKDFITTH

-573 TYKNAHPDEEIDE
+573 TYKNAHPDEYIDE

-611 AASHSLKEHTE
+611 AASHSLKEYTE
-622 SNIHELVD
+622 SNIHTLVD
-630 KIIDSQLENGQFTLT
+630 KIIDAQLENGQFSLT

-669 RISYPEEKKQ
+669 RISYPEEKKES
-679 ITAKETPEVPKV
+679 IKNETEA
-691 EKLMEQ
+691 E
-697 NSDITEKLSEIET
+697 
-710 QDNTTEA
+710 TTEDNNTEA

>member
-1 MIRFKKRNIIE
+1 MPRFKQRTILE
-12 ALLTIACIGVIIYFM
+12 TLLVIACISVIIYFM
-27 PRDTKFNYHFSLN
+27 PRDTKFNYHFSIN

-56 YKSDEMIRAE
+56 YKSDESIQAE
-66 EDSLYREFQ
+66 QDSLYREFQ
-75 PYFYLDSAISTNAID
+75 PYFNIDSTISTNAIA
-90 RLQSDYNSR
+90 QFQKDYDSR
-99 FIETIT
+99 FYEIIT
-105 PQQYNTYRQR
+105 PQQYNSYRQR
-115 LKNAYNKGIVSI
+115 LKNAYAKGIISI
-127 DHSEKIKND
+127 DNSEIIKSD
-136 SLTKI
+136 SLTDI
-141 KIFTADNI
+141 KIVTDDNI
-149 ARTTDIEDLNTI
+149 ARTVNTKKLNTI

-168 TYNDTLPKE
+168 TYNDTLPRDVLMS
-177 ILKELRL
+177 LKL
-184 EEYIHPNIIYD
+184 EEYIQPNIIYNKV
-195 STKTK
+195 KTE
-200 LALEELKASISISD
+200 LALEELKASVSISD

-240 YQYEWDKRDNENRQ
+240 YQYEWNKRDNEKRQ
-254 TGLTLLGQTLLITM
+254 TGFTLLGQILLVTM
-268 ALLGLIYFLRVYRPA
+268 ALLGLIYFLRIYRPA
-283 YFVQTN
+283 YFAQSN
-289 KFVLIY
+289 KFILIY
-295 LLITIFT
+295 LLITLFT
-302 LIVAWMV
+302 LTVAWMV
-309 RKHTG
+309 RTHTG
-314 NVFMVPFAMVPI
+314 NVFMVPFAMAPI

-348 STMLQEP
+348 STMLQAP
-355 HIFMLIELAG
+355 HIFILIEIAG

-371 SLRELSARS
+371 SLRELTARS
-380 QLFRTVFFVLLSQTM
+380 QLFRTVFFVLLSQAM

-477 NLAAEAARRIGAN
+477 NLAAEAARRVGAN

-512 TENQSGGINPHHKL
+512 TENQSGGISPHNNL
-526 EPQESAAK
+526 PPEESAAI
-534 ILNHVTDGVAIA
+534 ILRHVTDGVSIA
-546 NAHHLPA
+546 NAHHLPN

-573 TYKNAHPDEEIDE
+573 TYKNAHPDEEVDE
-586 SLFTYAGPKPQTREQ
+586 KLFTYAGPRPQTREQ

-611 AASHSLKEHTE
+611 AASHSLKEYTE
-622 SNIHELVD
+622 SNIHALVD
-630 KIIDSQLENGQFTLT
+630 KIIDAQLENGQFSLT

-669 RISYPEEKKQ
+669 RISYPEEKKGA
-679 ITAKETPEVPKV
+679 IKKKAEAE
-691 EKLMEQ
+691 
-697 NSDITEKLSEIET
+697 
-710 QDNTTEA
+710 TTEDNDTEA

>member
-1 MIRFKKRNIIE
+1 MPRFKQRTILE
-12 ALLTIACIGVIIYFM
+12 TLLVIACISAIIYFM
-27 PRDTKFNYHFSLN
+27 PRDTKFNYHFSIN

-56 YKSDEMIRAE
+56 YKSDESIQAE
-66 EDSLYREFQ
+66 QDSLYREFQ
-75 PYFYLDSAISTNAID
+75 PYFNIDSTISTNAIAQFQKDYDD
-90 RLQSDYNSR
+90 RFYE
-99 FIETIT
+99 IIT
-105 PQQYNTYRQR
+105 PQQYNSYRQR
-115 LKNAYNKGIVSI
+115 LKNAYAKGIISI
-127 DHSEKIKND
+127 DNSEIIKSD
-136 SLTKI
+136 SLTDI
-141 KIFTADNI
+141 KIVTDDNI
-149 ARTTDIEDLNTI
+149 ARTVNTKKLNTI

-168 TYNDTLPKE
+168 TYNDTLPRDVLMS
-177 ILKELRL
+177 LKL
-184 EEYIHPNIIYD
+184 EEYIQPNIIYNKA
-195 STKTK
+195 KTE
-200 LALEELKASISISD
+200 LALEELKASVSISD

-240 YQYEWDKRDNENRQ
+240 YQYEWNKRDNEKRQ
-254 TGLTLLGQTLLITM
+254 TGFTLLGQILLVTM
-268 ALLGLIYFLRVYRPA
+268 ALLGLIYFLRIYRPA
-283 YFVQTN
+283 YFAQSN
-289 KFVLIY
+289 KFILIY
-295 LLITIFT
+295 LLITLFT
-302 LIVAWMV
+302 LTVAWMV
-309 RKHTG
+309 RTHTG

-348 STMLQEP
+348 STMLQAP
-355 HIFMLIELAG
+355 HIFMLIEIAG

-380 QLFRTVFFVLLSQTM
+380 QLFRTVFFVLLSQAM

-477 NLAAEAARRIGAN
+477 NLAAEAARRVGAN

-503 GKIKNPIYF
+503 GKMKSPIYF
-512 TENQSGGINPHHKL
+512 TENQSGGINPHNNL
-526 EPQESAAK
+526 PPEESAAI
-534 ILNHVTDGVAIA
+534 ILRHVTDGVSIA
-546 NAHHLPA
+546 NSHHLPD
-553 SIKEFITTH
+553 SIKDFITTH

-573 TYKNAHPDEEIDE
+573 TYKNAHPDEYIDE

-611 AASHSLKEHTE
+611 AASHSLKEYTE
-622 SNIHELVD
+622 SNIHTLVD
-630 KIIDSQLENGQFTLT
+630 KIIDAQLENGQFSLT

-669 RISYPEEKKQ
+669 RISYPEEKKES
-679 ITAKETPEVPKV
+679 IKNETEA
-691 EKLMEQ
+691 E
-697 NSDITEKLSEIET
+697 
-710 QDNTTEA
+710 TTEDNNTEA

>member
-1 MIRFKKRNIIE
+1 MPRFKQRTILE
-12 ALLTIACIGVIIYFM
+12 TLLVIACISIIIYFM
-27 PRDTKFNYHFSLN
+27 PRDTKFNYHFSIN

-56 YKSDEMIRAE
+56 YKSDESIQAE
-66 EDSLYREFQ
+66 QDSLYREFQ
-75 PYFYLDSAISTNAID
+75 PYFNIDSTISTNAIA
-90 RLQSDYNSR
+90 QFQKDYDSR
-99 FIETIT
+99 FYEIIT
-105 PQQYNTYRQR
+105 PQQYNSYRQR
-115 LKNAYNKGIVSI
+115 LKNAYAKGIISI
-127 DHSEKIKND
+127 DNSEIIKSD
-136 SLTKI
+136 SLTDI
-141 KIFTADNI
+141 KIVTDDNI
-149 ARTTDIEDLNTI
+149 ARTVNTKKLNTI

-168 TYNDTLPKE
+168 TYNDTLPRDVLMS
-177 ILKELRL
+177 LKL
-184 EEYIHPNIIYD
+184 EEYIQPNIIYNKA
-195 STKTK
+195 KTE
-200 LALEELKASISISD
+200 LALEELKASVSISD

-240 YQYEWDKRDNENRQ
+240 YQYEWNKRDNEKRQ
-254 TGLTLLGQTLLITM
+254 TGFTLLGQILLVTM
-268 ALLGLIYFLRVYRPA
+268 ALLGLIYFLRIYRPA
-283 YFVQTN
+283 YFAQSN
-289 KFVLIY
+289 KFILIY
-295 LLITIFT
+295 LLITLFT
-302 LIVAWMV
+302 LTVAWMV
-309 RKHTG
+309 RTHTG
-314 NVFMVPFAMVPI
+314 NVFMVPFAMAPI

-348 STMLQEP
+348 STMLQAP
-355 HIFMLIELAG
+355 HIFMLIEIAG

-371 SLRELSARS
+371 SLRELTARS
-380 QLFRTVFFVLLSQTM
+380 QLFRTVFFVLLSQAM

-477 NLAAEAARRIGAN
+477 NLAAEAARRVGAN

-503 GKIKNPIYF
+503 GKMKNPIYF
-512 TENQSGGINPHHKL
+512 TENQSGGISPHNNL
-526 EPQESAAK
+526 PPEESAAI
-534 ILNHVTDGVAIA
+534 ILRHVTDGVSIA
-546 NAHHLPA
+546 NAHHLPN
-553 SIKEFITTH
+553 SIKDFITTH

-573 TYKNAHPDEEIDE
+573 TYKNAHPDEEVDE
-586 SLFTYAGPKPQTREQ
+586 KLFTYAGPRPQTREQ

-611 AASHSLKEHTE
+611 AASHSLKEYTE
-622 SNIHELVD
+622 SNIHALVD
-630 KIIDSQLENGQFTLT
+630 KIIDAQLENGQFSLT

-669 RISYPEEKKQ
+669 RISYPEEKKEA
-679 ITAKETPEVPKV
+679 IKKKAEAE
-691 EKLMEQ
+691 
-697 NSDITEKLSEIET
+697 
-710 QDNTTEA
+710 TTEDNETEA

>member
-1 MIRFKKRNIIE
+1 MPRFKQRTILE
-12 ALLTIACIGVIIYFM
+12 TLLVIACISIIIYFM
-27 PRDTKFNYHFSLN
+27 PRDTKFNYHFSIN

-56 YKSDEMIRAE
+56 YKSDESIQAE
-66 EDSLYREFQ
+66 QDSLYREFQ
-75 PYFYLDSAISTNAID
+75 PYFNIDSTISTNAIA
-90 RLQSDYNSR
+90 QFQKDYDSR
-99 FIETIT
+99 FYEIIT
-105 PQQYNTYRQR
+105 PQQYNSYRQR
-115 LKNAYNKGIVSI
+115 LKNAYAKGIISI
-127 DHSEKIKND
+127 DNSEIIKSD
-136 SLTKI
+136 SLTDI
-141 KIFTADNI
+141 KIVTDDNI
-149 ARTTDIEDLNTI
+149 ARTVNTKKLNTI

-168 TYNDTLPKE
+168 TYNDTLPRDVLMS
-177 ILKELRL
+177 LKL
-184 EEYIHPNIIYD
+184 EEYIQPNIIYNKA
-195 STKTK
+195 KTE
-200 LALEELKASISISD
+200 LALEELKASVSISD

-240 YQYEWDKRDNENRQ
+240 YQYEWNKRDNEKRQ
-254 TGLTLLGQTLLITM
+254 TGFTLLGQILLVTM
-268 ALLGLIYFLRVYRPA
+268 ALLGLIYFLRIYRPA
-283 YFVQTN
+283 YFAQSN
-289 KFVLIY
+289 KFILIY
-295 LLITIFT
+295 LLITLFT
-302 LIVAWMV
+302 LTVAWMV
-309 RKHTG
+309 RTHTG

-348 STMLQEP
+348 STMLQAP
-355 HIFMLIELAG
+355 HIFMLIEIAG

-371 SLRELSARS
+371 SLRELTARS
-380 QLFRTVFFVLLSQTM
+380 QLFRTVFFVLLSQAM

-477 NLAAEAARRIGAN
+477 NLAAEAARRVGAN

-503 GKIKNPIYF
+503 GKMKNPIYF
-512 TENQSGGINPHHKL
+512 TENQSGGISPHNNL
-526 EPQESAAK
+526 PPEESAAI
-534 ILNHVTDGVAIA
+534 ILRHVTDGVSIA
-546 NAHHLPA
+546 NAHHLPD
-553 SIKEFITTH
+553 SIKDFITTH

-573 TYKNAHPDEEIDE
+573 TYKNAHPDEEVDE
-586 SLFTYAGPKPQTREQ
+586 KLFTYAGPRPQTREQ

-611 AASHSLKEHTE
+611 AASHSLKEYTE
-622 SNIHELVD
+622 SNIHALVD
-630 KIIDSQLENGQFTLT
+630 KIIDAQLENGQFSLT

-669 RISYPEEKKQ
+669 RISYPEEKKEA
-679 ITAKETPEVPKV
+679 IKKKAEAE
-691 EKLMEQ
+691 
-697 NSDITEKLSEIET
+697 
-710 QDNTTEA
+710 TTEDNDTEA

>member
-1 MIRFKKRNIIE
+1 MPRFKQRTILE
-12 ALLTIACIGVIIYFM
+12 TLLVIACISVIIYFM
-27 PRDTKFNYHFSLN
+27 PRDTKFNYHFSIN

-56 YKSDEMIRAE
+56 YKSDESIQAE
-66 EDSLYREFQ
+66 QDSLYREFQ
-75 PYFYLDSAISTNAID
+75 PYFNIDSTISTNAIA
-90 RLQSDYNSR
+90 QFQKDYDSR
-99 FIETIT
+99 FYEIIT
-105 PQQYNTYRQR
+105 PQQYNSYRQR
-115 LKNAYNKGIVSI
+115 LKNAYAKGIISI
-127 DHSEKIKND
+127 DNSEIIKSD
-136 SLTKI
+136 SLTDI
-141 KIFTADNI
+141 KIVTDDNI
-149 ARTTDIEDLNTI
+149 ARTVNTKKLNTI

-168 TYNDTLPKE
+168 TYNDTLPRDVLMS
-177 ILKELRL
+177 LKL
-184 EEYIHPNIIYD
+184 EEYIQPNIIYNKA
-195 STKTK
+195 KTE
-200 LALEELKASISISD
+200 LALEELKASVSISD

-240 YQYEWDKRDNENRQ
+240 YQYEWNKRDNEKRQ
-254 TGLTLLGQTLLITM
+254 TGFTLLGQILLVTM
-268 ALLGLIYFLRVYRPA
+268 ALLGLIYFLRIYRPA
-283 YFVQTN
+283 YFAQSN
-289 KFVLIY
+289 KFILIY
-295 LLITIFT
+295 LLITLFT
-302 LIVAWMV
+302 LTVAWMV
-309 RKHTG
+309 RTHTG
-314 NVFMVPFAMVPI
+314 NVFMVPFAMAPRR
-326 LLCLFADSR
+326 LCLFADSR

-348 STMLQEP
+348 STMLQAP
-355 HIFMLIELAG
+355 HIFMLIEIAG

-371 SLRELSARS
+371 SLRELTARS
-380 QLFRTVFFVLLSQTM
+380 QLFRTVFFVLLSQAM

-477 NLAAEAARRIGAN
+477 NLAAEAARRVGAN

-503 GKIKNPIYF
+503 GKMKNPIYF
-512 TENQSGGINPHHKL
+512 TENQSGGISPHNNL
-526 EPQESAAK
+526 PPEESAAI
-534 ILNHVTDGVAIA
+534 ILRHVTDGVSIA
-546 NAHHLPA
+546 NAHHLPN

-573 TYKNAHPDEEIDE
+573 TYKNAHPDEEVDE
-586 SLFTYAGPKPQTREQ
+586 KLFTYAGPRPQTREQ

-611 AASHSLKEHTE
+611 AASHSLKEYTE
-622 SNIHELVD
+622 SNIHALVD
-630 KIIDSQLENGQFTLT
+630 KIIDAQLENGQFSLT

-669 RISYPEEKKQ
+669 RISYPEEKKEA
-679 ITAKETPEVPKV
+679 IKKKAEAE
-691 EKLMEQ
+691 
-697 NSDITEKLSEIET
+697 
-710 QDNTTEA
+710 TTEDNETEA

>member
-1 MIRFKKRNIIE
+1 MPRFKQRTILE
-12 ALLTIACIGVIIYFM
+12 TLLVIACISVIIYFM
-27 PRDTKFNYHFSLN
+27 PRDTKFNYHFSIN

-56 YKSDEMIRAE
+56 YKSDESIQAE
-66 EDSLYREFQ
+66 QDSLYREFQ
-75 PYFYLDSAISTNAID
+75 PYFNIDSTISTNAIA
-90 RLQSDYNSR
+90 QFQKDYDNR
-99 FIETIT
+99 FYEIIT
-105 PQQYNTYRQR
+105 PQQYNSYRQR
-115 LKNAYNKGIVSI
+115 LKNAYAKGIISI
-127 DHSEKIKND
+127 DNSEIIKSD
-136 SLTKI
+136 SLTDI
-141 KIFTADNI
+141 KIVTDDNI
-149 ARTTDIEDLNTI
+149 ARTVNTKKLNTI

-168 TYNDTLPKE
+168 TYNDTLPRDVLMS
-177 ILKELRL
+177 LKL
-184 EEYIHPNIIYD
+184 EEYIQPNIIYNKA
-195 STKTK
+195 KTE
-200 LALEELKASISISD
+200 LALEELKASVSISD

-240 YQYEWDKRDNENRQ
+240 YQYEWNKRDNEKRQ
-254 TGLTLLGQTLLITM
+254 TGFTLLGQILLVTM
-268 ALLGLIYFLRVYRPA
+268 ALLGLIYFLRIYRPA
-283 YFVQTN
+283 YFAQSN
-289 KFVLIY
+289 KFILIY
-295 LLITIFT
+295 LLITLFT
-302 LIVAWMV
+302 LTVAWMV
-309 RKHTG
+309 RTHTG
-314 NVFMVPFAMVPI
+314 NVFMVPFAMAPI

-348 STMLQEP
+348 STMLQAP
-355 HIFMLIELAG
+355 HIFMLIEIAG

-371 SLRELSARS
+371 SLRELTARS
-380 QLFRTVFFVLLSQTM
+380 QLFRTVFFVLLSQAM

-477 NLAAEAARRIGAN
+477 NLAAEAARRVGAN

-503 GKIKNPIYF
+503 GKMKNPIYF
-512 TENQSGGINPHHKL
+512 TENQSGGISPHNNL
-526 EPQESAAK
+526 PPEESAAI
-534 ILNHVTDGVAIA
+534 ILRHVTDGVSIA
-546 NAHHLPA
+546 NAHHLPN

-573 TYKNAHPDEEIDE
+573 TYKNAHPDEEVDE
-586 SLFTYAGPKPQTREQ
+586 KLFTYAGPRPQTREQ

-611 AASHSLKEHTE
+611 AASHSLKEYTE
-622 SNIHELVD
+622 SNIHALVD
-630 KIIDSQLENGQFTLT
+630 KIIDAQLENGQFSLT

-669 RISYPEEKKQ
+669 RISYPEEKKEA
-679 ITAKETPEVPKV
+679 IKKKAEAE
-691 EKLMEQ
+691 
-697 NSDITEKLSEIET
+697 
-710 QDNTTEA
+710 TTEDNDTEA